1 MKLKQD
7 KCRLLVS
14 GYKNENVWGNIG
26 NQKFGKSNEQKLLP
40 LDIDRNL
47 NFNEHIASLC
57 RKGGNEQSAPAR
69 LSKFLNFKQRHTI
82 LKTFIESQFWI
93 LIPHMHVP

>member
-14 GYKNENVWGNIG
+14 GYKNKNVWGNIG

-40 LDIDRNL
+40 LDIGRNL
-47 NFNEHIASLC
+47 IFNEHITSLC
-57 RKGGNEQSAPAR
+57 RKGGNEPSAPAR
-69 LSKFLNFKQRHTI
+69 LSNFLNFKQRHTI
-82 LKTFIESQFWI
+82 LKTFIESQFGY
-93 LIPHMHVP
+93 